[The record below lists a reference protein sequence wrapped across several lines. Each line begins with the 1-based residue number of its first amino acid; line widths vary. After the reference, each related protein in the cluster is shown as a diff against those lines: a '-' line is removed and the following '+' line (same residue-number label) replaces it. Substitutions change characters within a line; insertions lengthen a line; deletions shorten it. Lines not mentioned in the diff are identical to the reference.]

1 MLVEIC
7 GEYFNPDDLRHMYA
21 ASEESVVIELMNGD
35 MYHLQYF
42 KGDSMNVEEYL
53 RETVRNI
60 NMVSG
65 RIR

>member
-21 ASEESVVIELMNGD
+21 ESEGTVVVELMNGD
-35 MYHLQYF
+35 MYHLLYL

>member
-21 ASEESVVIELMNGD
+21 ESEECVVVELMNGD
-35 MYHLQYF
+35 IYHLPYF
-42 KGDSMNVEEYL
+42 KGDSTNVEEYL
-53 RETVRNI
+53 KETVRSINI
-60 NMVSG
+60 ISG

>member
-21 ASEESVVIELMNGD
+21 ESEEIVVIELTNGD
-35 MYHLQYF
+35 IYHLPYL
-42 KGDSMNVEEYL
+42 KEDLMGIEEYL
-53 RETVRNI
+53 RETVRSI

-65 RIR
+65 WRR

>member
-21 ASEESVVIELMNGD
+21 ESERIVVVESMNGD
-35 MYHLQYF
+35 TYYLPYL
-42 KGDSMNVEEYL
+42 KGDSMDVEEYL